1 MAQSGYTPISLYY
14 STTAAAVP
22 LAADLVNG
30 ELAINI
36 NTADGKL
43 YYKDSAGVVQLLA
56 SKGGGVGSSTNN
68 QVLYNSSGSVAG
80 VSPGTAGNVL
90 TSNGTVWQS
99 TAPAASGVSQAKAT
113 MISLIFSM

>member
-14 STTAAAVP
+14 SITSGAVP
-22 LAADLVNG
+22 ALANLTLG
-30 ELAINI
+30 ELALNA
-36 NTADGKL
+36 NDGKL
-43 YYKDSAGVVQLLA
+43 YYKDTSNVVTLLA
-56 SKGGGVGSSTNN
+56 SKGGGVGNSTNN
-68 QVLYNSSGSVAG
+68 QVLYNNSGSVSG

-90 TSNGTVWQS
+90 TSDGTTWTS